1 MTSFLPPFSLPH
13 HLASTPLQHPGETS
27 LDLAEVPESDR
38 YPSILT
44 RLDSGDSA
52 ESAHQA
58 GVSSTPQ
65 SATKFF
71 REQQEQ
77 KKSPLR
83 IETDSD
89 RGRSSIGSHP
99 ATMTSKS
106 QSEHGSRSPPTQYEG
121 EEAPVIDSEGGS
133 ENDARKG
140 DTPKRPKSPAYVA
153 PIPRIGSISPKLSPG
168 IQISATDRPE
178 LPPSIGALLVGKLID
193 EDGDVIDEETGQVL
207 AHAAGDLPSMVGRRV
222 SNAQGGILGDDG
234 ELLGYVADIEWPKDR
249 PPPTAPPRSL
259 FDVMGRS
266 TSSLMVDHA
275 GNILDAGGN
284 VVGTFHDNNN
294 PLHRKEKEEKE
305 ARERAQ
311 QTEEETAPQQRSTA
325 PTPTPTPPQQAE
337 EQAQPQSQS
346 TPSDESQPKPRR
358 TEEERRQNA
367 EAWRK
372 ENPNESPSDIFLDVK
387 STREGIQ
394 LTIRIPTVFNG
405 QQTTPH
411 ISFS

>member
-1 MTSFLPPFSLPH
+1 VY
-13 HLASTPLQHPGETS
+13 E
-27 LDLAEVPESDR
+27 
-38 YPSILT
+38 
-44 RLDSGDSA
+44 
-52 ESAHQA
+52 A
-58 GVSSTPQ
+58 GVSSAPQ
-65 SATKFF
+65 SATDSI
-71 REQQEQ
+71 REQQE
-77 KKSPLR
+77 KKSNSLGNK
-83 IETDSD
+83 TVSDSP
-89 RGRSSIGSHP
+89 RSSIGSHP
-99 ATMTSKS
+99 EVMASKS
-106 QSEHGSRSPPTQYEG
+106 PSEHGSQSAPTHSEK
-121 EEAPVIDSEGGS
+121 EEARVIDSEGEGQS
-133 ENDARKG
+133 GNQKEDA
-140 DTPKRPKSPAYVA
+140 PKRPKSPAYVA
-153 PIPRIGSISPKLSPG
+153 PIPRIGSISPKISPG

-178 LPPSIGALLVGKLID
+178 LPSFIGTLLVGKLID

-207 AHAAGDLPSMVGRRV
+207 AHAAGDLPTMVGRRV
-222 SNAQGGILGDDG
+222 TNAQGDILGDDG
-234 ELLGYVADIEWPKDR
+234 ELLGYVAGIEWPKDR

-259 FDVMGRS
+259 FDVMGKA

-275 GNILDAGGN
+275 GNILDANGN

-311 QTEEETAPQQRSTA
+311 RKPSRPSGQQPGEEGRQQRPTA
-325 PTPTPTPPQQAE
+325 PTPTPTPPQGTE

-346 TPSDESQPKPRR
+346 TAGSESQSKPRR

>member
-1 MTSFLPPFSLPH
+1 M
-13 HLASTPLQHPGETS
+13 AS
-27 LDLAEVPESDR
+27 
-38 YPSILT
+38 
-44 RLDSGDSA
+44 
-52 ESAHQA
+52 
-58 GVSSTPQ
+58 
-65 SATKFF
+65 
-71 REQQEQ
+71 
-77 KKSPLR
+77 KSPS
-83 IETDSD
+83 EP
-89 RGRSSIGSHP
+89 GS
-99 ATMTSKS
+99 
-106 QSEHGSRSPPTQYEG
+106 QSPPTRSEKEG
-121 EEAPVIDSEGGS
+121 AQVVDSEGEGQT
-133 ENDARKG
+133 EKQ

-153 PIPRIGSISPKLSPG
+153 PIPRIGSISPKVSPG

-178 LPPSIGALLVGKLID
+178 LPSFVGTLLVGKLID

-207 AHAAGDLPSMVGRRV
+207 AHAAGDLPTMVGRRV
-222 SNAQGGILGDDG
+222 TNARGDILGDDG

-266 TSSLMVDHA
+266 TSSLMVDQA
-275 GNILDAGGN
+275 GNILDANGN

-311 QTEEETAPQQRSTA
+311 KKSGEPSGQQPGEEEGRQQLPAA

-337 EQAQPQSQS
+337 KQAQPQSQS
-346 TPSDESQPKPRR
+346 TAGEESQPRPRR